1 MTCKEQNIGYSRYDV
16 LELTQNGRNIRLK
29 SFNINGSFFLVVL
42 PCDILVGFQ
51 RDCKQ
56 NGKMLNVILV
66 SF

>member
-51 RDCKQ
+51 RDCK
-56 NGKMLNVILV
+56 
-66 SF
+66 